1 MRLTHPNA
9 SRTTEYLS
17 RMFDL
22 EQFRDIAF
30 RRNAQPDHPLRSLA
44 DAEKAVAEL
53 PDEPLAALAE
63 LTSLAK
69 TMNETDAFGAERRT
83 RILFILDEAARQ
95 RWRALSREYLAPG
108 GTPLKNDGDINIL
121 RAFFDSA
128 SEFVDGLSIALDHGD
143 GESSAWFR
151 KNLAC
156 VNMRSLRWLG
166 RRLAL
171 AHMLHLPVISAVWER
186 IHRRFQLAEAANVSR
201 VAQPIFEGNRHPTSV
216 RQEYVRCLLLELAT
230 PDSMTGREIELAFR
244 VTGRVAAAARLEAT
258 RSDSTVFAVVPA
270 GDARPALAQRIDR
283 RLAPAALYLDTT
295 LCLPKLR
302 AGLERDM
309 DRPRSEPDTL
319 YGGEYTIGERFAM
332 LERLLAQWGMDPP
345 QRRARRVMMASPAR
359 VISGFDNIVNVLPA
373 YEQRVPTDKTIDLQ
387 IKIDDTSQTLNRAKL
402 RAAQRVGPAHVI
414 DASNGGL
421 GIAMRP
427 VDARWAALDVLV
439 AVLIEPGKDWIVGV
453 VRRLFS
459 LDDELR
465 IGIQVLSTQPHVL
478 SIATDTLKR
487 DQAWEEAIRF
497 EASFR
502 DKYKKAIL
510 LDPRADP
517 AAGGDLLLEAGLA
530 SRGAQFDI
538 PLAAVRQRIR
548 VARLAHSS
556 DSYQRVV
563 YEPLKS

>member
-1 MRLTHPNA
+1 MRLTHPAA
-9 SRTTEYLS
+9 SRTAGYLS
-17 RMFDL
+17 RMLDL

-30 RRNAQPDHPLRSLA
+30 RRSAQPDHPLRSLA

-53 PDEPLAALAE
+53 PHEPLAALAE

-69 TMNETDAFGAERRT
+69 TMNETDAFTAERRT
-83 RILFILDEAARQ
+83 RILFILDEAARE

-108 GTPLKNDGDINIL
+108 GTPLKSDGDINIL

-128 SEFVDGLSIALDHGD
+128 SEFADGIAIALDHSD
-143 GESSAWFR
+143 ADKSPWF
-151 KNLAC
+151 KENLAR
-156 VNMRSLRWLG
+156 VNMRSMRWLG

-201 VAQPIFEGNRHPTSV
+201 VAQPIFAGNRQPTSV
-216 RQEYVRCLLLELAT
+216 RQEYVRCLLLELAA

-244 VTGRVAAAARLEAT
+244 VTGRVAAAVRLEAT
-258 RSDSTVFAVVPA
+258 PSDSTVFAVVPA
-270 GDARPALAQRIDR
+270 GDAHPVLARRIDH
-283 RLAPAALYLDTT
+283 RLASAALYLDTT
-295 LCLPKLR
+295 FCLPKLR

-309 DRPRSEPDTL
+309 DRPRAEPDTL

-345 QRRARRVMMASPAR
+345 QRRARRVVMGSPAR

-373 YEQRVPTDKTIDLQ
+373 YEQRVLKDKTIDLQ
-387 IKIDDTSQTLNRAKL
+387 IEIDDTIQTLNRAKL

-427 VDARWAALDVLV
+427 VDARWAALGVLV
-439 AVLIEPGKDWIVGV
+439 AVLMEPGKDWIVGV

-459 LDDELR
+459 LDEELR

-487 DQAWEEAIRF
+487 DQAWEDAIRF
-497 EASFR
+497 EASFNE
-502 DKYKKAIL
+502 KYKKAIL

-530 SRGAQFDI
+530 SKGAQFDI
-538 PLAAVRQRIR
+538 PFGAVRQRIR
-548 VARLAHSS
+548 VARVVHAS

-563 YEPLKS
+563 YEPLRS